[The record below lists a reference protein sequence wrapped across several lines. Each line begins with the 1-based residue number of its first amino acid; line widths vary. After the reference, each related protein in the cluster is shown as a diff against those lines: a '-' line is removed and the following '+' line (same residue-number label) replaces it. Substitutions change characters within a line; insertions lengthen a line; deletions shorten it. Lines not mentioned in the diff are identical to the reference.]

1 MYGCGIYFY
10 ADNIR
15 YDGQFV
21 NDKKDGFGTYS
32 WTDGRKYTGWWWKG
46 KQHGVGTYYDPHKG
60 SAKKGIWE
68 NGKRVKW
75 LTDEIISLIEEG
87 SYDASLN
94 FAKPESAEGY
104 VKGSTF

>member
-15 YDGQFV
+15 YDGEFV
-21 NDKKDGFGTYS
+21 SDKKEGFGTYS
-32 WTDGRKYTGWWWKG
+32 WTDGRKYTGWWYRG
-46 KQHGVGTYYDPHKG
+46 KQHGLGTYHDPRKG

-75 LTDEIISLIEEG
+75 LTDEVVSLIEQGE
-87 SYDASLN
+87 YDASVEL
-94 FAKPESAEGY
+94 
-104 VKGSTF
+104 